1 VKLIIEKVVVNLME
15 MKKKNGDIAAI
26 MMKEVVVR

>member
-15 MKKKNGDIAAI
+15 MKKTNGDIAAI